1 MDEKMNDA
9 LVETLDETL
18 GETLGETL
26 NETPPLFPSWNYWYA
41 LVILLLL
48 AQIIVFSIL
57 ST

>member
-9 LVETLDETL
+9 LVETLD
-18 GETLGETL
+18 ETLGETL